1 MGQRTATLVCY
12 IDKEGKKHNHVY
24 YHQWGIGRLQ
34 IFAIMGNFFLQLGE
48 DKFDLSGSQRMSLE
62 DESLRTYNK
71 IDVKDLDFTN
81 INDVK
86 KVYDCM
92 DNNNGGIVVVW
103 DDKNNK
109 RYVGYILG
117 PEEVYKTSEKPYT
130 RFVSFR
136 TWRNRDCAN
145 RFLDK
150 NFVQMY
156 QGFLKYFGFKELTGH
171 VDTTRNRNVRCTEE
185 SRA

>member
-12 IDKEGKKHNHVY
+12 IDKKGKKHNHVY
-24 YHQWGIGRLQ
+24 YHQWGIGRVQ
-34 IFAIMGNFFLQLGE
+34 IFAIIGNIFTQFGE
-48 DKFDLSGSQRMSLE
+48 DKFDLSNSKEMDDCNEELKKYS
-62 DESLRTYNK
+62 K
-71 IDVKDLDFTN
+71 IWVDDLDFTN
-81 INDVK
+81 INDVN
-86 KVYDCM
+86 KVYKCM

-117 PEEVYKTSEKPYT
+117 WEEVWKHKEKPYT

-136 TWRNRDCAN
+136 TWRNRACAN
-145 RFLDK
+145 KFLDK

-156 QGFLKYFGFKELTGH
+156 QGFLKHFNFKELTGH
-171 VDTTRNRNVRCTEE
+171 VDTTGN
-185 SRA
+185 